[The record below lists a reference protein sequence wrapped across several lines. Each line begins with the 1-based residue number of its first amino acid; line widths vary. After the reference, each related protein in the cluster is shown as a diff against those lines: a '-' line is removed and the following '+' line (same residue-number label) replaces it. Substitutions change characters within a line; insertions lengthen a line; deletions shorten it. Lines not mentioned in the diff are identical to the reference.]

1 MQLKNKL
8 SSMLRFE
15 LLFCLFLIC
24 LLIVFYIVSLEYS
37 AIARRSP
44 YYVMVPLSIFL
55 LIQITIELK
64 KSWSEQQ
71 TAEDTGKKGLW
82 QKVIEDSTIRKT
94 LEIPLAA
101 IILFLL
107 IYLTGQ
113 VVGIALFLILFLR
126 KYSQERWVLAIS
138 IGVITTIFLYLVFE
152 KLLKILLE
160 RGVIYEYL
168 ISLMV
173 K

>member
-55 LIQITIELK
+55 LTK
-64 KSWSEQQ
+64 KS
-71 TAEDTGKKGLW
+71 
-82 QKVIEDSTIRKT
+82 
-94 LEIPLAA
+94 
-101 IILFLL
+101 FLD
-107 IYLTGQ
+107 INQ
-113 VVGIALFLILFLR
+113 R
-126 KYSQERWVLAIS
+126 HNDCK
-138 IGVITTIFLYLVFE
+138 IFRNYP
-152 KLLKILLE
+152 
-160 RGVIYEYL
+160 
-168 ISLMV
+168 
-173 K
+173 